1 MSFCFRIKGNNNLLS
16 KKSEG
21 GAAEV
26 SEEVDI
32 ALVVILNKKFNYVRG
47 KPICSIE

>member
-21 GAAEV
+21 GTTEV
-26 SEEVDI
+26 TEEVDI
-32 ALVVILNKKFNYVRG
+32 ALVVILNEN
-47 KPICSIE
+47 